1 MKELLLDIKLTND
14 RIMYLN
20 YSVYPYLRGW
30 LVIVIY
36 VLTTLVACHALNI
49 REATDQDTLE
59 PDCVPIHSKLLL
71 A

>member
-1 MKELLLDIKLTND
+1 
-14 RIMYLN
+14 MYLN
-20 YSVYPYLRGW
+20 YSVYPYLLGW

-36 VLTTLVACHALNI
+36 VLTTLVACHTLNI